1 MIEYK
6 EELKPEIPMT
16 PLEPSEEI
24 PSIPMTP
31 LEPSEPKF
39 SKFWVEIEERGFVVG
54 YSSSIMYDSSIMI
67 NSDDLPE
74 DFETYYAFYRLDE
87 NLELTYDRTRV
98 DELIAE
104 REEEANKP
112 TQEELMEAEL
122 KELKETNAKLQSEL
136 KNATTR
142 SEMTEMAL
150 LELYDMIL
158 TR

>member
-1 MIEYK
+1 MIDDKDSTTTFFFTRYW
-6 EELKPEIPMT
+6 L
-16 PLEPSEEI
+16 
-24 PSIPMTP
+24 
-31 LEPSEPKF
+31 
-39 SKFWVEIEERGFVVG
+39 EIEDRGFVVG
-54 YSSSIMYDSSIMI
+54 YSSSESYT
-67 NSDDLPE
+67 NSVYFEVGELPD
-74 DFETYYAFYRLDE
+74 DFETHFSFYRLSE
-87 NLELTYDRTRV
+87 ELSLVYDRTRV

-136 KNATTR
+136 NNATTR

>member
-1 MIEYK
+1 MDENVK
-6 EELKPEIPMT
+6 EDIPMI

-31 LEPSEPKF
+31 LEPSEPVYY
-39 SKFWVEIEERGFVVG
+39 WIELEERGFVVG
-54 YSSSIMYDSSIMI
+54 YSSSESTYQSVKYKLSE
-67 NSDDLPE
+67 LPE
-74 DFETYYAFYRLDE
+74 DFETHFSFYRLNE
-87 NLELTYDRTRV
+87 ELKLVYDSARV
-98 DELIAE
+98 DEILAK

-122 KELKETNAKLQSEL
+122 KELKEVNAKLQSEL
-136 KNATTR
+136 NNATTR